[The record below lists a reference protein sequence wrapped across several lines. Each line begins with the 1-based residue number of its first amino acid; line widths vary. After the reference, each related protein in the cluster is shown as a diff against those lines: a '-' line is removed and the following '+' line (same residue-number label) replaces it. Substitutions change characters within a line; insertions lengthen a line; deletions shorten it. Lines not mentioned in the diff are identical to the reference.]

1 MSNARR
7 IFGQDFNLLTPGQ
20 ARFLIDLAEIPM
32 NATQLLTV
40 RGHLCGIKRHSDGHL
55 SGYML
60 LPSGTDAD
68 VDWLSTAETQVV
80 RHGDKIEFDC
90 NSALDYVPL
99 NLGPQPYASYKDSKH
114 VRAELTRIVN
124 RLAS

>member
-20 ARFLIDLAEIPM
+20 SRFIIDLAEIPM
-32 NATQLLTV
+32 NTTQLLTV
-40 RGHLCGIKRHSDGHL
+40 RGHCCGIERHSDGHL
-55 SGYML
+55 SGYVL

-68 VDWLSTAETQVV
+68 VDGLSTAETQVV
-80 RHGDKIEFDC
+80 RHGDKLEFDC

-99 NLGPQPYASYKDSKH
+99 NLETQPHASYKDSKH

>member
-20 ARFLIDLAEIPM
+20 SRFIIDLAEIPM
-32 NATQLLTV
+32 NTTQLLTV
-40 RGHLCGIKRHSDGHL
+40 RGHRCGIERHSDGHL
-55 SGYML
+55 SGYVL

-68 VDWLSTAETQVV
+68 VDGLSTAETQVV
-80 RHGDKIEFDC
+80 RHGDKLEFDC

-99 NLGPQPYASYKDSKH
+99 NLETQPHASYKDSKH

>member
-7 IFGQDFNLLTPGQ
+7 LFGQDFDLLTPGQ

-32 NATQLLTV
+32 NSTQLLTV
-40 RGHLCGIKRHSDGHL
+40 LGHRCGIERQSDGHL
-55 SGYML
+55 SGYVL

-68 VDWLSTAETQVV
+68 VEGLSTAEARVV
-80 RHGDKIEFDC
+80 RHGDKLEFDC
-90 NSALDYVPL
+90 NLELDYVPL
-99 NLGPQPYASYKDSKH
+99 NLEPQPHASYKDSKH
-114 VRAELTRIVN
+114 VQAELTRIVN

>member
-7 IFGQDFNLLTPGQ
+7 IFGRDFDLLTPGQ

-32 NATQLLTV
+32 NTTQLLTV
-40 RGHLCGIKRHSDGHL
+40 RGHQCGIERHSDGHL
-55 SGYML
+55 SGYLL

-68 VDWLSTAETQVV
+68 VDGISTAETQVV
-80 RHGDKIEFDC
+80 RHGDKLEFDY
-90 NSALDYVPL
+90 NSELDYVPL
-99 NLGPQPYASYKDSKH
+99 NLEPQPHASYKDSKH

>member
-7 IFGQDFNLLTPGQ
+7 IFGQDFDLLTPGQ

-32 NATQLLTV
+32 NATQRLTV
-40 RGHLCGIKRHSDGHL
+40 RGRQCGIERHPDGHL
-55 SGYML
+55 SGYVL

-68 VDWLSTAETQVV
+68 VDGLSTAETHVV
-80 RHGDKIEFDC
+80 RHGDKLEFDC
-90 NSALDYVPL
+90 NLELDYVPL
-99 NLGPQPYASYKDSKH
+99 NLEPQPHASYKDSKH